1 MVAAVCGTGDSGV
14 AMVQRTGL
22 RPSPAVH
29 HPDPNP
35 HALRTFA
42 EGRYDELH
50 PPYDRPGTRL
60 FQEFCDTVVQ
70 RWQLRSKVY
79 SRGWWRSQWVI
90 TRASFRQNL
99 SIASSNP
106 SRNSNQRI
114 SPCPRAAGYEH
125 TASDSPM
132 STEAVSINSPE

>member
-42 EGRYDELH
+42 EGRYDKLH

-60 FQEFCDTVVQ
+60 FQEFCDTLAATLKGIFEGVVAIAMGHHQ
-70 RWQLRSKVY
+70 GIFQAKLVNCQL
-79 SRGWWRSQWVI
+79 
-90 TRASFRQNL
+90 
-99 SIASSNP
+99 
-106 SRNSNQRI
+106 
-114 SPCPRAAGYEH
+114 
-125 TASDSPM
+125 
-132 STEAVSINSPE
+132 